1 MSKSMNNPYDT
12 KTITPREMEHMVS
25 SHMNLVR
32 KIAWHMH
39 GRVRA
44 VMEVDDLIQIG
55 MLGLVE
61 AAQKFTDTGEASF
74 ASYAS
79 IRIRGAILDHLRR
92 HSNFCRTTIK
102 RRKLVNEAI
111 RELEQDGIEPDAVTL
126 ANKLEITV
134 EEYYDWE
141 QTFESNNSQSID
153 DAYSDHSIWFVSD
166 EKSPDDALSRKELSA
181 RLVDILKQLPERE
194 ALLLQ
199 LYYVEELNMHE
210 IAEVLEVSIGRVSQ
224 IKKTAIEKIR
234 QLIKDDL

>member
-1 MSKSMNNPYDT
+1 MTNPYAKQEANSRNLDQ
-12 KTITPREMEHMVS
+12 MVS
-25 SHMNLVR
+25 SHMNLVH

-55 MLGLVE
+55 MMGLVE

-111 RELEQDGIEPDAVTL
+111 SQCTQEGLEPNAVVL
-126 ANKLEITV
+126 AGKLEISV

-141 QTFESNNSQSID
+141 QSFEANNAQSID

-166 EKSPDDALSRKELSA
+166 EKAPDDSLSRKQLSA
-181 RLVDILKQLPERE
+181 RLVEVLKELPERE
-194 ALLLQ
+194 AILLQ

-210 IAEVLEVSIGRVSQ
+210 IAEVLDVSIGRVSQ
-224 IKKTAIEKIR
+224 IKKSAIEKIR
-234 QLIKDDL
+234 GLLKDDL